1 MLDSEPE
8 GNVVFSIW
16 TEDQVQAWAQGEEI
30 EPVGR
35 GTENEN
41 ESGDL
46 FWAGSFGNPGRYYVV
61 VENVGTGPGT
71 FTLSIS
77 GEDVS
82 P

>member
-1 MLDSEPE
+1 MA
-8 GNVVFSIW
+8 FSIW
-16 TEDQVQAWAQGEEI
+16 NEDQVQAWAQGEEI

-35 GTENEN
+35 GTQNEN

-46 FWAGSFGNPGRYYVV
+46 FWAGSLGNPGRYYVV
-61 VENVGTGPGT
+61 VENQGAEAGT
-71 FTLSIS
+71 FMLSIS